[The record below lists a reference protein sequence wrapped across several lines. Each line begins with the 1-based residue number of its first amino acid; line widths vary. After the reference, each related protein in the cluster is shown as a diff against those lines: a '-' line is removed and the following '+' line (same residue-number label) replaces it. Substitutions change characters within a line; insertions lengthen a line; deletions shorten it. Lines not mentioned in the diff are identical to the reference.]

1 MLRLAADEN
10 FDGRIVR
17 GLLRILPDLDLV
29 RVQDSPVAEA
39 SDEAVLE
46 WAAGEGRL
54 MLTHDVATMTAA
66 AWGRVRAGLPMPGVI
81 EVSSEEPVGRAID
94 EIHLVVFASHPAE
107 HEGQVLFLPL

>member
-1 MLRLAADEN
+1 M
-10 FDGRIVR
+10 G
-17 GLLRILPDLDLV
+17 P
-29 RVQDSPVAEA
+29 
-39 SDEAVLE
+39 
-46 WAAGEGRL
+46 GEGRL

-94 EIHLVVFASHPAE
+94 EIQLVVFASHPAE